1 MQTKLRA
8 NLNEMWDKI
17 DTPEKR
23 QKDGFLWGEQYLEGL
38 ITELVFAKQKA
49 KKENNPYLYNQL
61 RTSLIRAHEVK
72 AELESKNKNY

>member
-1 MQTKLRA
+1 MKTESRA
-8 NLNEMWDKI
+8 NLNEVWDKI

-61 RTSLIRAHEVK
+61 RSSLIRAHEVK
-72 AELESKNKNY
+72 TELERKNKNY